1 MKIRSIGMIVL
12 SVALFYVAGCA
23 SSSASKSEAKKGAAY
38 GALGGAVSGFFWGL
52 FSGNPLENAAQGA
65 VVGGATGATMGAV
78 HGGQKDKKLKEKY
91 GEENYKALMAL
102 VDRDYPTAEKFVK
115 EAQASS
121 NIDYKRA
128 SIWLS
133 VLIAKEQG
141 ESAEVLN
148 KYYQQLIQL
157 DPTIK
162 TQRDAEAKAN
172 QVLGKLGGLR
182 NQLNVK

>member
-1 MKIRSIGMIVL
+1 MKIKMVSLLVL
-12 SVALFYVAGCA
+12 GGFLFFITGCT
-23 SSSASKSEAKKGAAY
+23 SSSATKSEAKTGAAY

-102 VDRDYPTAEKFVK
+102 VDRNYSDAKKFATQ
-115 EAQASS
+115 AQATN
-121 NIDYKRA
+121 NINYKRA
-128 SIWLS
+128 SIWLL

-141 ESAEVLN
+141 ESTEMLN
-148 KYYQQLIQL
+148 TYYQQLIQL

-172 QVLGKLGGLR
+172 RVLGKLGGLR